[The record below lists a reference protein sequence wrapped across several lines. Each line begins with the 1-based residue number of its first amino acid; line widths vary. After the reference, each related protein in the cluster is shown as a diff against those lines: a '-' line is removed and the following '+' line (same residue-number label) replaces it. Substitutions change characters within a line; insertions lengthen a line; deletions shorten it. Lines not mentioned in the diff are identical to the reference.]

1 MKITDYMNCI
11 RGTTI
16 YKSNMQDVN
25 SPAYL
30 IHPEESDH

>member
-1 MKITDYMNCI
+1 MKIIDYMSCI

-25 SPAYL
+25 SPASL
-30 IHPEESDH
+30 IHTEESDH